1 LMDNVIFIS
10 YVCHPCIL
18 HNCQLIAN
26 CHSSFDDDRS
36 SVHLGRD
43 EITHLLQRLFG
54 IVDAVCSIESASHNS
69 VRTIE
74 FANGCLVHSIRK
86 LNKKNCDG
94 MSHQWMAAQ
103 MQMQYSMPR
112 WNVQLWANVM

>member
-1 LMDNVIFIS
+1 MFATLVSFTIFKALTAGMRLLIS
-10 YVCHPCIL
+10 YKDCVAL
-18 HNCQLIAN
+18 LM
-26 CHSSFDDDRS
+26 R
-36 SVHLGRD
+36 SVHEMFLS
-43 EITHLLQRLFG
+43 QRSNSTL
-54 IVDAVCSIESASHNS
+54 IESASHNS